1 MPATELQEPVDV
13 VTSTQTE
20 VVSLETPLEEPV
32 IVTWYAPAVV
42 VAVVAAV
49 SVEVCAESS
58 VKVSDVG
65 DTLQVVGLVA
75 LDGEVVMAQE
85 SETVP
90 VNVLDGVT
98 VMVEVLSVVAPGAT
112 VMEPLFE
119 RLKSPLPVVPL
130 GACQKSP
137 QPANSGT
144 TASRNLAQL
153 PIFIAAPCFSP
164 DEFRSKGNASEC
176 VLSRCG
182 IRRKSAAHGPCV
194 KRRATAGVRS
204 GLSPVRFA
212 VGFRIPW
219 AILIR

>member
-1 MPATELQEPVDV
+1 
-13 VTSTQTE
+13 
-20 VVSLETPLEEPV
+20 LETPLEEPV

-98 VMVEVLSVVAPGAT
+98 VMVEV
-112 VMEPLFE
+112 
-119 RLKSPLPVVPL
+119 LPVVPL